1 MNKNLSSTLLVLFT
15 ALLQALLP
23 PACAIAASSPF
34 SIVPAPQSCK
44 IMQGVFTFRQGMAIC
59 IKGSQKN
66 LNQGAGFELAAAIG
80 NSFKMQFK
88 VQQESSPAQI
98 LEINLLQDEKLYN
111 DTSLKD
117 VKLKEEAYV
126 ISVTPSTINVR
137 AVSQR
142 GIMYGVMSLVQL
154 IEQSKDQAILCFELV
169 DYPDLKVRGISDD
182 ISRGQ
187 VSTPENFRRIIR
199 FLARY
204 KMNVY
209 QPYIED
215 VFKFKSYPTIG
226 VNRGALTEEDI
237 KAILGEAKKY
247 HIDVIPVFETLG
259 HFENILSQPEFARFA
274 EYPGS
279 ASLDVSNDSIY
290 VLLEN
295 MLKEIFEAFPSAY
308 IHIAAD
314 ESFDVGLGNSRKLVE
329 EKGIAQVHADHYRKV
344 VAICQKYNKHV
355 MMYGDIILEHPEILT
370 MIPKDI
376 EIVDWDYGDKFS
388 YHHVK
393 KFKDAGFKFY
403 VSPAVWNFTTSF
415 PALNI
420 ALPNIQYFT
429 RAGIEEGAQG
439 MINSQWGDY
448 GAETFRE
455 LNLFP
460 YAWGAQCSWNYKG
473 SSMGSFSGHFFR
485 DFYGLEDP
493 RLNHLYQTLSNMYGD
508 LLWHDVWQYPLMK
521 FKRGSWMYYGMSAA
535 ARATFTEWT
544 MAELK
549 TTIEDLQKKATANK
563 SHFDLMR
570 WLVKLNGW
578 YSRKAETQ
586 SLLIDMYEGQ
596 RDDSIML
603 MKRISSN
610 MDELKILRDEY
621 KALWMKTNKADN
633 LNLVTDKFNRMLS
646 YFSEIHQQ
654 LAVGKLRP
662 PLIESKWIYAK
673 ASDAE
678 LAPKATFRHEFELQ
692 AKPSSALLQLIG
704 DSYCKLYVN
713 GTLADSVFACLQ
725 LSLKVEYERVKMID
739 ISSFLKT
746 GKNTIEVTAES
757 FKKIP
762 AAGCNVIGLIKTG
775 KETMEIY
782 SNEQWKSSLD
792 GATWSDAVT
801 KTYPYNVVTPDF
813 GTKRPSWIER

>member
-1 MNKNLSSTLLVLFT
+1 MN
-15 ALLQALLP
+15 
-23 PACAIAASSPF
+23 
-34 SIVPAPQSCK
+34 
-44 IMQGVFTFRQGMAIC
+44 IC
-59 IKGSQKN
+59 LKGGIKTN
-66 LNQGAGFELAAAIG
+66 NQVAGFELAAAIS
-80 NSFKMQFK
+80 NAFKFQYK
-88 VQQESSPAQI
+88 VQAESSPAQV
-98 LEINLLQDEKLYN
+98 LEINLFQDEKLYSDSALRN
-111 DTSLKD
+111 
-117 VKLKEEAYV
+117 VKSRDEAYV
-126 ISVTPSTINVR
+126 IVATPSRITVR

-142 GIMYGVMSLVQL
+142 GIMYGVMSLIQL
-154 IEQSKDQAILCFELV
+154 IEQTKDQAIACFEMV
-169 DYPDLKVRGISDD
+169 DYPDMKVRGISDD

-199 FLARY
+199 FMARY

-226 VNRGALTEEDI
+226 VNRGALNSEDI

-247 HIDVIPVFETLG
+247 NMDVIPVFETLG

-295 MLKEIFEAFPSAY
+295 MLREIFEAFPGSY
-308 IHIAAD
+308 INIAAD
-314 ESFDVGLGNSRKLVE
+314 ESFDVGLGNSKKLVE
-329 EKGIAQVHADHYRKV
+329 EKGIAQVHADHYKRIF
-344 VAICQKYNKHV
+344 AICQKYNRHV
-355 MMYGDIILEHPEILT
+355 MMYGDIILEHPEILS

-388 YHHVK
+388 YSHAK

-403 VSPAVWNFTTSF
+403 VSPAVWNFTTTF

-420 ALPNIQYFT
+420 ALANIQYFT
-429 RAGIEEGAQG
+429 KEGIEDGALG

-460 YAWGAQCSWNYKG
+460 YAWGAQCAWNYKA
-473 SSMGSFSGHFFR
+473 SNMSSFSTNFFR
-485 DFYGLEDP
+485 DFYGTDDN
-493 RLNHLYQTLSNMYGD
+493 RINHLYQTLSNMYGD

-535 ARATFTEWT
+535 ARSTFTDWT
-544 MAELK
+544 MTDLK
-549 TTIEDLQKKATANK
+549 NTIDELQKKATSNK
-563 SHFDLMR
+563 SEFDLMR

-586 SLLIDMYEGQ
+586 SMLLDKYDGNPV
-596 RDDSIML
+596 DSIKL
-603 MKRISSN
+603 MKRIESN

-621 KALWMKTNKADN
+621 KGLWMKTNKPDN
-633 LNLVTDKFNRMLS
+633 LNLVEDKFNRMLS
-646 YFSEIHQQ
+646 YFSELHVQ
-654 LAVGKLRP
+654 LAMGKLKP
-662 PLIESKWIYAK
+662 PVLESKWIYAK
-673 ASDAE
+673 LNDAA
-678 LAPKATFRHEFELQ
+678 LSPRATFRYNFDLK
-692 AKPSSALLQLIG
+692 AKPSSALLQLMG
-704 DSYCKLYVN
+704 DSYCRLYIN
-713 GTLADSVFACLQ
+713 GNLVDSVFACLQ
-725 LSLKVEYERVKMID
+725 LSLKVEYGRVRMKD
-739 ISSFLKT
+739 ISSFLKE
-746 GKNTIEVTAES
+746 GKNTIEVYAES

-775 KETMEIY
+775 NETLEIY
-782 SNEQWKSSLD
+782 SNEQWQASADSSNW
-792 GATWSDAVT
+792 GNAVT
-801 KTYPYNVVTPDF
+801 KNYPYQVVSPDF
-813 GTKRPSWIER
+813 ATKRPSWIER